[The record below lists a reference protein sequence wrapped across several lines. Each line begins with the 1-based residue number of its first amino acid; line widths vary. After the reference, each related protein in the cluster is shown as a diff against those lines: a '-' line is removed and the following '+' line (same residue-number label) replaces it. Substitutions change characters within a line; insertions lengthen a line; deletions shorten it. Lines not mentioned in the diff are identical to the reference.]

1 MLSAQQCKLYAA
13 FQTPMHPCWLECSPM
28 SFFPCSYIFL
38 CRSSSQELRSACLFR
53 LFVLSSRIVLLERK
67 VWSPEA
73 KYIDEIP
80 CKKKSNVVN
89 NIHKISFQTSSNQMF
104 IFRVNLYLQLP
115 IKISRRGRINSFMFY
130 SAK

>member
-1 MLSAQQCKLYAA
+1 MQLQR
-13 FQTPMHPCWLECSPM
+13 LECSPM

-89 NIHKISFQTSSNQMF
+89 NIHKISFQASSNQMF